1 MGRAVESSSGSALAR
16 AAHDHPPL
24 RRGRIVAA
32 LMLTM
37 ALAAM
42 DTTIVATAVPQIVG
56 DLGGYTAF
64 AWVFSAYLLAQTVT
78 IPVYGKLADTV
89 GRRPVLLGGVAVFL
103 AGSALCAAAWNMP
116 SLIAFRAVQG
126 LGAGAIQATVLTVS
140 ADLYPVEERGR
151 IQAAFSTVWGA
162 AAVTGP
168 LMGGFFAD
176 YLSWRWIFLANLPVG
191 AVALWLLV
199 RELHEP
205 RRPQAGQGGQDGRD
219 GRDGRG
225 RREGRVRVDWAGALL
240 MLCTGFALILA
251 LIQGGVVWP
260 WLSGPSLALFAAA
273 AVGVVA
279 VVVVERR
286 AADPVMPMWLWT
298 RRALAGSSITQLC
311 IGVIMIGPMAFLP
324 VYAQEVLGLGPI
336 AAGFVV
342 ATMTMGWPLAAA
354 LCNRLYLRIGF
365 RDTALIGALT
375 ACAAAAWVLA
385 LPPRPAVWPLVCA
398 TFLLGLGLGLLSPT
412 LVVGA
417 QSVVG
422 KWERGTVTGA
432 VVFSRNLGQ
441 SVGAAVLGA
450 ISNAVLAAGI
460 ADAPRE
466 LRGVLPE
473 RIDDIGDGL
482 GGGAGLTGEAA
493 DYLHRTL
500 ASATHAVYLGT
511 MAACVTAVLV
521 LLFVTP
527 RRFAPHPPDPRST
540 EEAPDAGELP
550 DTGEVPAAGETP
562 DAGDAPGPADVPG
575 PGNADG
581 GTGDGSGAPGRSG
594 APGSPEHRER
604 RGHREP
610 RG

>member
-1 MGRAVESSSGSALAR
+1 MGRAVESSSGNTRAR

-103 AGSALCAAAWNMP
+103 AGSALCAAAWDMP

-176 YLSWRWIFLANLPVG
+176 YVSWRWIFLANLPVG

-205 RRPQAGQGGQDGRD
+205 RRPPAGQDGREGRDGRD
-219 GRDGRG
+219 GRDGREG
-225 RREGRVRVDWAGALL
+225 RSRREGRVRVDWAGALL

-527 RRFAPHPPDPRST
+527 RRFAPHPRST
-540 EEAPDAGELP
+540 GEAPD
-550 DTGEVPAAGETP
+550 T
-562 DAGDAPGPADVPG
+562 GDAPGPADVPG
-575 PGNADG
+575 PGNADR

-594 APGSPEHRER
+594 APGSPEHREQRKR
-604 RGHREP
+604 RGHREH
-610 RG
+610 RS